1 MNPSVRSARQAAT
14 SAINGAKSHGP
25 KTSQGKA
32 TSSLNS
38 VRYGFSAS
46 HLLLPGE
53 DPDAYEKFVSEWFT
67 SFSPSTMPEATSV
80 AQLADTSWKL
90 ERLSRVE
97 NGRMRARLEEELE
110 KTDEF
115 KIYDNTR
122 MALAMMTA
130 FVESVEAIPTP
141 PKDVDRTSAFLS
153 GVEKTVTV
161 LREVAGLP
169 MAVVEPL
176 AFALKTAQ
184 ENEEKER
191 IPPAIYENLGNM
203 ARVVKGALSMKL
215 EEEEAVLGPLRE
227 RLAAEVLLLE
237 DADLKKLE
245 RHRRTLETT
254 MERQLGIFHQLR
266 AEMANTKT
274 ENPLET
280 QALRVKLRLVK

>member
-1 MNPSVRSARQAAT
+1 MNPTVRSARQAAT

-25 KTSQGKA
+25 KTPEGKA

-38 VRYGFSAS
+38 IRFGFSAA

-53 DPDAYEKFVSEWFT
+53 DPAAYEAFLDSWFSALAPT
-67 SFSPSTMPEATSV
+67 TMPEAASV

-115 KIYDNTR
+115 KTYDNTR

-141 PKDVDRTSAFLS
+141 PKDAERTKAFLT

-161 LREVAGLP
+161 LREVPGLP

-184 ENEEKER
+184 ENEETER

-215 EEEEAVLGPLRE
+215 AEEEAILGPLRE

-274 ENPLET
+274 ENTPEA